1 MTSNVNLFKIKKCVK
16 GLYELQNMS
25 SLQSRNRAQ
34 NVLPCTT
41 AEILSATQND
51 DKFYSGEI
59 ELSQVE
65 RLLIKL
71 IYPNTL

>member
-1 MTSNVNLFKIKKCVK
+1 MMKIKKCVK
-16 GLYELQNMS
+16 GLYELQNVS
-25 SLQSRNRAQ
+25 FLQSRNRAQ

-59 ELSQVE
+59 ELSQV
-65 RLLIKL
+65 
-71 IYPNTL
+71 